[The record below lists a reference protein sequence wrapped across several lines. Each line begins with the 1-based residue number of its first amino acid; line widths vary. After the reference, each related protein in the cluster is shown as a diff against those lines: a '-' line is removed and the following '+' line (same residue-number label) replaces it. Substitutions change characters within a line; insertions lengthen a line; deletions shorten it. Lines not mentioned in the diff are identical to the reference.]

1 MAQLRRQHGWSPSVV
16 AGFENKSYM
25 DSLLKHMVDITG
37 HRDHAMLDVAV
48 ISAVHELAAAKQTRV
63 LSLVADAAGP
73 LIRQRACIAG
83 SEATPSSTTPGDLP
97 LAVLPSLAACLE
109 KRAASASAT
118 SDDGDSILWMPI
130 WIGDKADTILEI
142 VRSDQFAADMVPMVV
157 GIVGVYRNFQNLLDY
172 SERDSLTGLLN
183 RKTFDGQL
191 SRMLQ
196 TGGAQAL
203 SAPEPQ
209 ERANEAGQWLVVAD
223 IDFFKSV
230 NDRFGHVYGD
240 EVLILVANMLVSS
253 FRADDRVFRF
263 GGEEFVILLRSA
275 TSEQAHT
282 IIERFR
288 TNVAAHVFPQVGT
301 VTVSLGYV
309 QVRPGD
315 SPVASLGHADQ
326 ALYHAKTHG
335 RNRTCHYDEI
345 VATGQLQVAASN
357 DTAEF
362 F

>member
-1 MAQLRRQHGWSPSVV
+1 
-16 AGFENKSYM
+16 M
-25 DSLLKHMVDITG
+25 DSLLKHLVDITG

-48 ISAVHELAAAKQTRV
+48 ISAVHELAAARQTRV
-63 LSLVADAAGP
+63 LSLVQDAAGP
-73 LIRQRACIAG
+73 LVRQRACIAG
-83 SEATPSSTTPGDLP
+83 NDPTETSPAPADLP
-97 LAVLPSLAACLE
+97 LAAIPALAACIDS
-109 KRAASASAT
+109 RAPSANGVSE
-118 SDDGDSILWMPI
+118 DGDAVLWMPI
-130 WIGDKADTILEI
+130 WIGDKADTVLEI
-142 VRSDQFAADMVPMVV
+142 VRAGQFAADMVPMVV

-191 SRMLQ
+191 SRMLHN
-196 TGGAQAL
+196 GGGQAL
-203 SAPEPQ
+203 SAPASSTGEP
-209 ERANEAGQWLVVAD
+209 GQWLVVAD
-223 IDFFKSV
+223 IDYFKSV

-275 TSEQAHT
+275 TSEQAHA

-288 TNVAAHVFPQVGT
+288 TNVAAHVFPQVGN

-309 QVRPGD
+309 QVRSGD

-345 VATGQLQVAASN
+345 VAAGELQLPASN

>member
-1 MAQLRRQHGWSPSVV
+1 
-16 AGFENKSYM
+16 M
-25 DSLLKHMVDITG
+25 DSLLKHVLDITG

-48 ISAVHELAAAKQTRV
+48 MSAVHELAAARHTRV
-63 LSLVADAAGP
+63 LSLVAGEAGIG
-73 LIRQRACIAG
+73 LSLRQRACIGCNQA
-83 SEATPSSTTPGDLP
+83 
-97 LAVLPSLAACLE
+97 AVADVPVSAFAELAACLVSH
-109 KRAASASAT
+109 ASSASASAP
-118 SDDGDSILWMPI
+118 DGANILWMPI
-130 WIGDKADTILEI
+130 WMDDKADTVLEI
-142 VRSDQFAADMVPMVV
+142 VRDGPFHPDMEPMVT

-191 SRMLQ
+191 TRMLQ
-196 TGGAQAL
+196 SSGGQLASPTPAAAD
-203 SAPEPQ
+203 SAAAP
-209 ERANEAGQWLVVAD
+209 GQWLVVAD

-230 NDRFGHVYGD
+230 NDRYGHVFGD

-275 TSEQAHT
+275 TRAQAHQ

-288 TNVAAHVFPQVGT
+288 ANLAAHVFPQVGS

-326 ALYHAKTHG
+326 ALYYAKTHG
-335 RNRTCHYDEI
+335 RNQICHYDDI
-345 VATGQLQVAASN
+345 VAAGELQLPSAN

>member
-1 MAQLRRQHGWSPSVV
+1 
-16 AGFENKSYM
+16 M

-63 LSLVADAAGP
+63 LSLVSDAAGP
-73 LIRQRACIAG
+73 LIRERACIAG
-83 SEATPSSTTPGDLP
+83 SDATPCPTSREDVR
-97 LAVLPSLAACLE
+97 LASIPALAACLDS
-109 KRAASASAT
+109 RAPSAT
-118 SDDGDSILWMPI
+118 ASTDDGDCILWMPI
-130 WIGDKADTILEI
+130 WIGEKADTILEI
-142 VRSDQFAADMVPMVV
+142 VRAGSFAADMVPMVV

-196 TGGAQAL
+196 GSGGEAL
-203 SAPEPQ
+203 ISQPGD
-209 ERANEAGQWLVVAD
+209 RAEASQWLVVAD

-275 TSEQAHT
+275 NREQAHA

-288 TNVAAHVFPQVGT
+288 TTVAAHEFPQVGN

-326 ALYHAKTHG
+326 ALYYAKTHG

-345 VATGQLQVAASN
+345 VATGELALPASN

>member
-1 MAQLRRQHGWSPSVV
+1 
-16 AGFENKSYM
+16 M

-48 ISAVHELAAAKQTRV
+48 ISAVHELAAAKRTRV
-63 LSLVADAAGP
+63 LTVVIDAAGP
-73 LIRQRACIAG
+73 RVRQRACIG
-83 SEATPSSTTPGDLP
+83 G
-97 LAVLPSLAACLE
+97 
-109 KRAASASAT
+109 
-118 SDDGDSILWMPI
+118 DGDAVTGSLDGADTALAELPELAYCLDAKSTSANTTSSDGDFILWMPI
-130 WIGDKADTILEI
+130 WIGEKADTVLEI
-142 VRSDQFAADMVPMVV
+142 VRADKFAADMVPMVV

-191 SRMLQ
+191 TRMLQ
-196 TGGAQAL
+196 SGGGQPVTLQPANGRTG
-203 SAPEPQ
+203 
-209 ERANEAGQWLVVAD
+209 EAGQWLVVAD

-275 TSEQAHT
+275 TSEQAHA

-288 TNVAAHVFPQVGT
+288 TNVASHVFPQVGT

-345 VATGQLQVAASN
+345 VATGELQLPASN

>member
-1 MAQLRRQHGWSPSVV
+1 
-16 AGFENKSYM
+16 
-25 DSLLKHMVDITG
+25 MVDITG

-48 ISAVHELAAAKQTRV
+48 ISAVHELASARRTRM
-63 LSLVADAAGP
+63 LSLIVIDGEQMV
-73 LIRQRACIAG
+73 RQRACIDGKGICTTVAADVPLATMPSLSTCLEQNASSAG
-83 SEATPSSTTPGDLP
+83 INQGNSTTAGE
-97 LAVLPSLAACLE
+97 SL
-109 KRAASASAT
+109 
-118 SDDGDSILWMPI
+118 LWMPI
-130 WIGDKADTILEI
+130 WMGDKVDTVLE
-142 VRSDQFAADMVPMVV
+142 VMRDGPFPVDMVPMVT

-191 SRMLQ
+191 TRMLQ
-196 TGGAQAL
+196 ASGTQL
-203 SAPEPQ
+203 TPSLESP
-209 ERANEAGQWLVVAD
+209 ANESGQWLVVAD

-230 NDRFGHVYGD
+230 NDRYGHVFGD

-275 TSEQAHT
+275 TREQAHH

-288 TNVAAHVFPQVGT
+288 TNLEEHVFPQVGS

-335 RNRTCHYDEI
+335 RNRSCHYDDI
-345 VATGQLQVAASN
+345 VAAGELQLPTSN

>member
-1 MAQLRRQHGWSPSVV
+1 
-16 AGFENKSYM
+16 M

-48 ISAVHELAAAKQTRV
+48 ISAVHELAAAKRTRV
-63 LSLVADAAGP
+63 LTVLSDAAGP
-73 LIRQRACIAG
+73 RIRQRACIGEGVTTGDG
-83 SEATPSSTTPGDLP
+83 SDTLLSELPDLAHCLDAKST
-97 LAVLPSLAACLE
+97 
-109 KRAASASAT
+109 SANAT
-118 SDDGDSILWMPI
+118 SPEGDFVLWMPI
-130 WIGDKADTILEI
+130 WIGEKADTVLEI
-142 VRSDQFAADMVPMVV
+142 VRSDKFAADMVPMVV

-191 SRMLQ
+191 TRMLQ
-196 TGGAQAL
+196 NGGGQPLNA
-203 SAPEPQ
+203 APTC
-209 ERANEAGQWLVVAD
+209 ERGGEAGQWLVVAD
-223 IDFFKSV
+223 IDYFKSV

-275 TSEQAHT
+275 TSEQAHA

-345 VATGQLQVAASN
+345 VATGELQLPASN

>member
-1 MAQLRRQHGWSPSVV
+1 MVA
-16 AGFENKSYM
+16 AGFGNKSEM

-63 LSLVADAAGP
+63 LSQVEGAAGAM
-73 LIRQRACIAG
+73 IRQRACIAG
-83 SEATPSSTTPGDLP
+83 GNATPSTSNPGDTP
-97 LAVLPSLAACLE
+97 LARIPALAACL
-109 KRAASASAT
+109 ASHGASASAT
-118 SDDGDSILWMPI
+118 TDDGDSVLWMPI
-130 WIGDKADTILEI
+130 WIGDKAETILEI

-196 TGGAQAL
+196 GGGGEALNMQAQD
-203 SAPEPQ
+203 
-209 ERANEAGQWLVVAD
+209 ERGSEAGQWLVVAD

-275 TSEQAHT
+275 TSEQAHA

-288 TNVAAHVFPQVGT
+288 SNVAAHVFPQVGS

-309 QVRPGD
+309 RVRPGD

-326 ALYHAKTHG
+326 ALYYAKTHG
-335 RNRTCHYDEI
+335 RNRTCHYDDI
-345 VATGQLQVAASN
+345 IATGELQLPASN

>member
-1 MAQLRRQHGWSPSVV
+1 
-16 AGFENKSYM
+16 M
-25 DSLLKHMVDITG
+25 DSLLKHLVDITG

-48 ISAVHELAAAKQTRV
+48 ISAVHELASAKQTRV
-63 LSLVADAAGP
+63 LSLVPDPAGA
-73 LIRQRACIAG
+73 LIRQRASIAG
-83 SEATPSSTTPGDLP
+83 SEATPADNTPADLP
-97 LAVLPSLAACLE
+97 LAAIPALAACIDAH
-109 KRAASASAT
+109 AASANGT
-118 SDDGDSILWMPI
+118 SDDGDAILWMPI
-130 WIGDKADTILEI
+130 WIGDKADTVLEI
-142 VRSDQFAADMVPMVV
+142 VRAGQFAADMVPMVV

-196 TGGAQAL
+196 NGGGQAL
-203 SAPEPQ
+203 NGTAD
-209 ERANEAGQWLVVAD
+209 ERGGEAGQWLVVAD

-275 TSEQAHT
+275 TSEQAHA

-309 QVRPGD
+309 RVRPGD

-335 RNRTCHYDEI
+335 RNRTCHYDDI
-345 VATGQLQVAASN
+345 VATGELQLPASN

>member
-1 MAQLRRQHGWSPSVV
+1 
-16 AGFENKSYM
+16 M
-25 DSLLKHMVDITG
+25 DSLLKHLVDITG

-48 ISAVHELAAAKQTRV
+48 ISAVHELASARRTRV
-63 LSLVADAAGP
+63 LSLVGGESGP
-73 LIRQRACIAG
+73 ALRQRACIG
-83 SEATPSSTTPGDLP
+83 CDDTTIPDTPVAALP
-97 LAVLPSLAACLE
+97 EFAACL
-109 KRAASASAT
+109 AGHTSSASAT
-118 SDDGDSILWMPI
+118 APDGASLLWMPI
-130 WIGDKADTILEI
+130 WIGEKADTVLEI
-142 VRSDQFAADMVPMVV
+142 VRDGPFHPDMVPMVT

-191 SRMLQ
+191 TRMLQ
-196 TGGAQAL
+196 SSGGQLASPTPAAAAAAAD
-203 SAPEPQ
+203 SAAAP
-209 ERANEAGQWLVVAD
+209 GQWLVVAD

-230 NDRFGHVYGD
+230 NDRYGHVFGD

-253 FRADDRVFRF
+253 FRSDDRVFRF

-275 TSEQAHT
+275 TRAQAHQ

-288 TNVAAHVFPQVGT
+288 ANLAAHVFPQVGS

-326 ALYHAKTHG
+326 ALYYAKTHG
-335 RNRTCHYDEI
+335 RNQICHYDDI
-345 VATGQLQVAASN
+345 VAAGELQLPSTN

>member
-1 MAQLRRQHGWSPSVV
+1 
-16 AGFENKSYM
+16 
-25 DSLLKHMVDITG
+25 MVDITG

-48 ISAVHELAAAKQTRV
+48 ISAVRELASARRARV
-63 LSLVADAAGP
+63 LSLVGGSEAGFV
-73 LIRQRACIAG
+73 LRQRACIGDDESSTAGAG
-83 SEATPSSTTPGDLP
+83 SLPDTPIASLP
-97 LAVLPSLAACLE
+97 ELAACLSSHDS
-109 KRAASASAT
+109 SAGVT
-118 SDDGDSILWMPI
+118 TLDGASILWMPI
-130 WIGDKADTILEI
+130 WMGEKADTVLEI
-142 VRSDQFAADMVPMVV
+142 VRDGAFPPDMVPMVT

-191 SRMLQ
+191 TRMLQ
-196 TGGAQAL
+196 SSGAQLA
-203 SAPEPQ
+203 APAAADGAAEP
-209 ERANEAGQWLVVAD
+209 GQWLVVAD
-223 IDFFKSV
+223 IDYFKSV
-230 NDRFGHVYGD
+230 NDRYGHVFGD
-240 EVLILVANMLVSS
+240 EVLILVANMLVAS

-275 TSEQAHT
+275 TRAQAHQ

-288 TNVAAHVFPQVGT
+288 ANLAAHVFPQVGS

-326 ALYHAKTHG
+326 ALYYAKTHG
-335 RNRTCHYDEI
+335 RNQLCHYDDM
-345 VATGQLQVAASN
+345 VAAGELQLPASN
-357 DTAEF
+357 ETAEF

>member
-1 MAQLRRQHGWSPSVV
+1 
-16 AGFENKSYM
+16 M

-48 ISAVHELAAAKQTRV
+48 ISAVHELAAARRTRV
-63 LSLVADAAGP
+63 LSLVATDAGQAV
-73 LIRQRACIAG
+73 RQRACIGAEG
-83 SEATPSSTTPGDLP
+83 ASASSTDDVALAALP
-97 LAVLPSLAACLE
+97 QLAACL
-109 KRAASASAT
+109 AQHANSASAT
-118 SDDGDSILWMPI
+118 GAAGESVLWMPI
-130 WIGDKADTILEI
+130 WIGDKVDTVLEI
-142 VRSDQFAADMVPMVV
+142 VRDGPFPADMVPMVT

-191 SRMLQ
+191 TRMLQ
-196 TGGAQAL
+196 ASGTQLAAPAGAGD
-203 SAPEPQ
+203 EC
-209 ERANEAGQWLVVAD
+209 GQWLVVAD

-230 NDRFGHVYGD
+230 NDRYGHVFGD
-240 EVLILVANMLVSS
+240 EVLIHVANMLVSS

-275 TSEQAHT
+275 TREQAHQ

-288 TNVAAHVFPQVGT
+288 ANLANHVFPQVGS

-335 RNRTCHYDEI
+335 RNRSCHYDDV
-345 VATGQLQVAASN
+345 VAAGELQLPASN